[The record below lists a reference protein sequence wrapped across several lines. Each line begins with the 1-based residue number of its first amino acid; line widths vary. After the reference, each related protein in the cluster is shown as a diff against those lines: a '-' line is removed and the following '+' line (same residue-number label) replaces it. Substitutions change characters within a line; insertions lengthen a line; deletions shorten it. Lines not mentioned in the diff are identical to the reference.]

1 MGYVFLVEQERR
13 ACHKCRSP
21 PGGLELIEFQI
32 ERRINAW
39 MINVQKEEKIKI
51 THIH

>member
-1 MGYVFLVEQERR
+1 MFFFIRQKKSVCE
-13 ACHKCRSP
+13 KCRSP
-21 PGGLELIEFQI
+21 PGGLELFEFQI

-39 MINVQKEEKIKI
+39 MRDVQKEEEIKI

>member
-1 MGYVFLVEQERR
+1 MGYVFLVAQEKR
-13 ACHKCRSP
+13 ACEKCRSP
-21 PGGLELIEFQI
+21 PGGLELFEFQI

-39 MINVQKEEKIKI
+39 MRDVQKEEETKI